1 MFRKSSDGA
10 KYRQSFSFFY
20 GKEPINMSGSNGRRV
35 RHSVFG
41 TGFYIALFLCAATL
55 AVALYWTL
63 TPKDTAAET
72 AAPVPVVVDE
82 PPVSMPELPA
92 PAREVEP
99 VVEIVE
105 PPEDVLDEFPTL
117 DVVPDVIPVEPRLI
131 VSPLNGET
139 VAAFSVDA
147 LTYNETLGDWRTH
160 DGIDIAADV
169 GTPVLA
175 ACSGTVTAVTEDDL
189 LGTCVTITHDGGY
202 ESTYANLQS
211 VPTVGEGQYVSAGQ
225 IIGSV
230 GTTSLIEAGSAA
242 HLHFAVKRDGVSID
256 PKEFLK

>member
-1 MFRKSSDGA
+1 
-10 KYRQSFSFFY
+10 
-20 GKEPINMSGSNGRRV
+20 MSGSNGRRV
-35 RHSVFG
+35 RHSIG
-41 TGFYIALFLCAATL
+41 AAGFFILLLCAAAL
-55 AVALYWTL
+55 AAALYRTL
-63 TPKDTAAET
+63 TPKDTAAEV
-72 AAPVPVVVDE
+72 AAPVPVVIPDE
-82 PPVSMPELPA
+82 PSVSMPELTVPE
-92 PAREVEP
+92 PEIEP

-105 PPEDVLDEFPTL
+105 PPEDVPDEFPTL
-117 DVVPDVIPVEPRLI
+117 DIVPDVIPAPPRLI
-131 VSPLNGET
+131 VSPLSGET
-139 VAAFSVDA
+139 VAAFSVDE

-175 ACSGTVTAVTEDDL
+175 ACSGTVTSVEEDDL
-189 LGTCVTITHDGGY
+189 LGTCVTVTHDGGY

-211 VPTVGEGQYVSAGQ
+211 VPAVGEGQYVSAGQ

-230 GTTSLIEAGSAA
+230 GTTSLIEAGSTP

>member
-1 MFRKSSDGA
+1 
-10 KYRQSFSFFY
+10 
-20 GKEPINMSGSNGRRV
+20 MSGSNGRRV

-41 TGFYIALFLCAATL
+41 AGFYIALFLCVTALAA
-55 AVALYWTL
+55 ALYWTL
-63 TPKDTAAET
+63 TPKDTAAEV
-72 AAPVPVVVDE
+72 ASPVPVVIDE
-82 PPVSMPELPA
+82 SPVSMPELTVPE
-92 PAREVEP
+92 REVEP
-99 VVEIVE
+99 VVDIVE

-117 DVVPDVIPVEPRLI
+117 DVVPDVIASPPRLI

-139 VAAFSVDA
+139 VAAFSVDTLA
-147 LTYNETLGDWRTH
+147 YNETLGDWRTH

-211 VPTVGEGQYVSAGQ
+211 VPTVGEGQYVSVGQ

-230 GTTSLIEAGSAA
+230 GTTSLIEAGSTP
-242 HLHFAVKRDGVSID
+242 HLHFAVKRGGVSID

>member
-1 MFRKSSDGA
+1 
-10 KYRQSFSFFY
+10 
-20 GKEPINMSGSNGRRV
+20 MSGSNGRRV

-41 TGFYIALFLCAATL
+41 TGFYIALFLCVTAL

-63 TPKDTAAET
+63 TPKDTAAEV
-72 AAPVPVVVDE
+72 AAPVPVVVPDE
-82 PPVSMPELPA
+82 PPVSMPELTVPE
-92 PAREVEP
+92 REVEP

-105 PPEDVLDEFPTL
+105 PPEDVPDEFPTL
-117 DVVPDVIPVEPRLI
+117 DVIPVEPRLI

-147 LTYNETLGDWRTH
+147 LAYNETLGDWRTH

-189 LGTCVTITHDGGY
+189 LGTCVTITLDGGY

-211 VPTVGEGQYVSAGQ
+211 IPTVGEGQYVSAGQ

-230 GTTSLIEAGSAA
+230 GTTSLIEAGSTP

>member
-1 MFRKSSDGA
+1 
-10 KYRQSFSFFY
+10 
-20 GKEPINMSGSNGRRV
+20 MSGSNGRRV

-41 TGFYIALFLCAATL
+41 TGFYIALLLCVTVL

-63 TPKDTAAET
+63 TPKDTAAEV
-72 AAPVPVVVDE
+72 AAPVPVVTPDE
-82 PPVSMPELPA
+82 PPVSMPELTVPE
-92 PAREVEP
+92 REP
-99 VVEIVE
+99 VVEIIE
-105 PPEDVLDEFPTL
+105 PPEDVPDEFPTL

-147 LTYNETLGDWRTH
+147 LAYNETLGDWRTH

-230 GTTSLIEAGSAA
+230 GTTSLIEAGSTP
-242 HLHFAVKRDGVSID
+242 HLHFAVKKDGVSID

>member
-1 MFRKSSDGA
+1 
-10 KYRQSFSFFY
+10 
-20 GKEPINMSGSNGRRV
+20 MSGSNGRRV
-35 RHSVFG
+35 RHSIG
-41 TGFYIALFLCAATL
+41 TSGFYIALFLCVTAVAA
-55 AVALYWTL
+55 ALYWTL
-63 TPKDTAAET
+63 LPKNTAVET
-72 AAPVPVVVDE
+72 AAPVPVVVPDE
-82 PPVSMPELPA
+82 TPTPMPELPA
-92 PAREVEP
+92 PEPKPEVES
-99 VVEIVE
+99 VVKIVE
-105 PPEDVLDEFPTL
+105 PPEDVPDEFPTL
-117 DVVPDVIPVEPRLI
+117 DVIPVEPRLI

-147 LTYNETLGDWRTH
+147 LAYNETLGDWRTH

-175 ACSGTVTAVTEDDL
+175 ACSGAVTAVTEDDL

-225 IIGSV
+225 VIGSV
-230 GTTSLIEAGSAA
+230 GTTSLIEASGTP

>member
-1 MFRKSSDGA
+1 
-10 KYRQSFSFFY
+10 
-20 GKEPINMSGSNGRRV
+20 MSGSNGRRV

-41 TGFYIALFLCAATL
+41 TGFYIALLLCVTAVAA
-55 AVALYWTL
+55 ALYWTL
-63 TPKDTAAET
+63 TPKDTAAEV
-72 AAPVPVVVDE
+72 ASPVPVVIDE
-82 PPVSMPELPA
+82 PPVSMPELTVPERD
-92 PAREVEP
+92 PEP

-105 PPEDVLDEFPTL
+105 PPEDVPDEFPTL
-117 DVVPDVIPVEPRLI
+117 DVVPDVIAAPPRLI

-147 LTYNETLGDWRTH
+147 LAYNETLGDWRTH

-175 ACSGTVTAVTEDDL
+175 ACSGTVTSVTEDDL

-230 GTTSLIEAGSAA
+230 GTTSLIEAGSTP

>member
-1 MFRKSSDGA
+1 
-10 KYRQSFSFFY
+10 
-20 GKEPINMSGSNGRRV
+20 MSGSNGRRV
-35 RHSVFG
+35 RHSVLG
-41 TGFYIALFLCAATL
+41 TGFYIALFLCVTAVAA
-55 AVALYWTL
+55 ALYWTL
-63 TPKDTAAET
+63 TPKDTAAEV
-72 AAPVPVVVDE
+72 ASHVPVVIDE
-82 PPVSMPELPA
+82 PPVSMPELTVPE
-92 PAREVEP
+92 REVEP
-99 VVEIVE
+99 VFGIVE
-105 PPEDVLDEFPTL
+105 PPEDVPDEFPTL
-117 DVVPDVIPVEPRLI
+117 DVVPDVIAAPPRLI

-147 LTYNETLGDWRTH
+147 LAYNETLGDWRTH

-175 ACSGTVTAVTEDDL
+175 ACSGTVTAVAQDDL

-225 IIGSV
+225 VIGSV
-230 GTTSLIEAGSAA
+230 GTTSLIEATGAA
-242 HLHFAVKRDGVSID
+242 HLHFAVKKDGVSID

>member
-1 MFRKSSDGA
+1 
-10 KYRQSFSFFY
+10 
-20 GKEPINMSGSNGRRV
+20 MSGSNGRRV
-35 RHSVFG
+35 RHSALG
-41 TGFYIALFLCAATL
+41 TGFYIALFLCVTVLAA
-55 AVALYWTL
+55 ALYWTL
-63 TPKDTAAET
+63 TPKDTVAEV
-72 AAPVPVVVDE
+72 AAPVPVVTPDE
-82 PPVSMPELPA
+82 PPVSMPERTVPEH
-92 PAREVEP
+92 EVES

-105 PPEDVLDEFPTL
+105 PPEDVPDEFPTL

-147 LTYNETLGDWRTH
+147 LAYNETLGDWRTH

>member
-1 MFRKSSDGA
+1 
-10 KYRQSFSFFY
+10 
-20 GKEPINMSGSNGRRV
+20 MSGSNGRRV
-35 RHSVFG
+35 RHSIG
-41 TGFYIALFLCAATL
+41 ASGFYVALLLCVAAL

-63 TPKDTAAET
+63 TPKDTAAEV
-72 AAPVPVVVDE
+72 ASPVPVVVPDE
-82 PPVSMPELPA
+82 TPTPMPELPV
-92 PAREVEP
+92 PEREPEVEP
-99 VVEIVE
+99 AAKIVE
-105 PPEDVLDEFPTL
+105 PPEDVFDEFPTL

-147 LTYNETLGDWRTH
+147 LAYNETLGDWRTH

-189 LGTCVTITHDGGY
+189 LGTLVRITHDGGY

-230 GTTSLIEAGSAA
+230 GATALSEAGSAS
-242 HLHFAVKRDGVSID
+242 HLHFAVTKDGKSID

>member
-1 MFRKSSDGA
+1 
-10 KYRQSFSFFY
+10 
-20 GKEPINMSGSNGRRV
+20 MSGSNGRRV
-35 RHSVFG
+35 RHFIGG
-41 TGFYIALFLCAATL
+41 TGFYITLFLCVTAL

-63 TPKDTAAET
+63 IPKDTAAEV
-72 AAPVPVVVDE
+72 AAPVPVVVSDE
-82 PPVSMPELPA
+82 PPASMPELPV
-92 PAREVEP
+92 PERDPEP
-99 VVEIVE
+99 VFEIIE
-105 PPEDVLDEFPTL
+105 PPEDVPDEFPTL

-147 LTYNETLGDWRTH
+147 LAYNETLGDWRTH
-160 DGIDIAADV
+160 DGIDIAADI

-175 ACSGTVTAVTEDDL
+175 ACSGTVTAVKEDDL

-211 VPTVGEGQYVSAGQ
+211 VPAVGEGQYVSAGQ
-225 IIGSV
+225 VIGSV
-230 GTTSLIEAGSAA
+230 GTTSLIEAGSAS
-242 HLHFAVKRDGVSID
+242 HLHFAVKRDGMSID

>member
-1 MFRKSSDGA
+1 MSGA
-10 KYRQSFSFFY
+10 K
-20 GKEPINMSGSNGRRV
+20 GRRV
-35 RHSVFG
+35 RHSIGG
-41 TGFYIALFLCAATL
+41 TGFYIALFLCVTAL
-55 AVALYWTL
+55 AVAGYWSL
-63 TPKDTAAET
+63 IPKDTAAEV
-72 AAPVPVVVDE
+72 AAPVPVVVPDE
-82 PPVSMPELPA
+82 PPEPMPELTVPE
-92 PAREVEP
+92 PEP
-99 VVEIVE
+99 VFEIVE
-105 PPEDVLDEFPTL
+105 PPEDVPDEFPTL
-117 DVVPDVIPVEPRLI
+117 DVIPAPPRLI

-147 LTYNETLGDWRTH
+147 LAYNETLGDWRTH

-175 ACSGTVTAVTEDDL
+175 ACSGTVTAVTQDDL

-230 GTTSLIEAGSAA
+230 GTTSLIEAADTP
-242 HLHFAVKRDGVSID
+242 HLHFAVKHDGESID